1 MLSVGTRAVVL
12 ITTDKLNLC
21 VVSVCMWAIGK
32 VIVGM
37 TLMYL
42 KWYDYLCS

>member
-12 ITTDKLNLC
+12 ITTDIINLC
-21 VVSVCMWAIGK
+21 MISVCMRAIGK

-37 TLMYL
+37 TLMY
-42 KWYDYLCS
+42 